1 MRSGIAWITM
11 LIGMRVSMSYKIIP
25 TYKIAPAF
33 LIMMLSGC
41 AAVNM
46 SALTFWAAD
55 KPVDT
60 VSSIMGLW
68 QPGEGRDPQGMP
80 SRGFAGQIFFFTHG
94 NEAPVKVTGS
104 VKVYVFDDQGT
115 AEEQRKPI
123 HIYEFDEGSWNAYC
137 TKTNI
142 GYAYQVFIP
151 YPKTGDHRAVCSLR
165 VKHSS
170 NNSEV
175 TLSDPADILLN
186 GRTMP
191 PLPKTVVTNETI
203 VPETVK
209 ADSTMQVTTIPTSS
223 KGKGQ
228 LAQKTLDTDQTSPVQ
243 KPNTVIDDA
252 LYSQFNTNNSTEGSE
267 FELTSWNVAT
277 PARKPVVKHHEV
289 AKTMPEEPSRHP
301 FARQQLSTQVIQE
314 TTSEAKT
321 LFQGQHPFDNSWK
334 KPEKQTS
341 TLKVETILLQ

>member
-1 MRSGIAWITM
+1 MSNQKISISIISAAM
-11 LIGMRVSMSYKIIP
+11 LIV
-25 TYKIAPAF
+25 
-33 LIMMLSGC
+33 MLSGC

-46 SALTFWAAD
+46 SALTFWAAED
-55 KPVDT
+55 PYDSVA
-60 VSSIMGLW
+60 SIMGLW
-68 QPGEGRDPQGMP
+68 QPGEGRDPQGLP
-80 SRGFAGQIFFFTHG
+80 SRGFAGQVFFFTHG
-94 NEAPVKVTGS
+94 KEAPVKVTGN
-104 VKVYVFDDQGT
+104 VKIYVFDDQGT

-165 VKHSS
+165 VKHTANS
-170 NNSEV
+170 SEV

-191 PLPKTVVTNETI
+191 SLPKTVVTNETI
-203 VPETVK
+203 VPQSVK
-209 ADSTMQVTTIPTSS
+209 ADPSMLVTTIPTSP

-228 LAQKTLDTDQTSPVQ
+228 LAKTTLNSEQSTPG
-243 KPNTVIDDA
+243 PNSSSVIDDA
-252 LYSQFNTNNSTEGSE
+252 LYSQFDANKTSERSE

-277 PARKPVVKHHEV
+277 PARKPVTRDREV
-289 AKTMPEEPSRHP
+289 SQTVPEGPSRHP
-301 FARQQLSTQVIQE
+301 FAKQQLSTQVIGE

-321 LFQGQHPFDNSWK
+321 LFQDQHPFDNSWK

>member
-1 MRSGIAWITM
+1 
-11 LIGMRVSMSYKIIP
+11 MSYKMIS
-25 TYKIAPAF
+25 TYKIVPAF
-33 LIMMLSGC
+33 LIIMFSGC

-55 KPVDT
+55 KPAET
-60 VSSIMGLW
+60 VSNIMGLW

-80 SRGFAGQIFFFTHG
+80 ARGFAGQVFFFTHG
-94 NEAPVKVTGS
+94 NEAPVKVTGR

-115 AEEQRKPI
+115 PDEQRKPI

-151 YPKTGDHRAVCSLR
+151 YPKPGDFRAVCSLR
-165 VKHSS
+165 VKHTAD
-170 NNSEV
+170 NSEF
-175 TLSDPADILLN
+175 TLSEPADILLN
-186 GRTMP
+186 GRKMS
-191 PLPKTVVTNETI
+191 PLPKAVVTNQTI
-203 VPETVK
+203 VPEPVQV
-209 ADSTMQVTTIPTSS
+209 DSTMKVTTIPTST

-228 LAQKTLDTDQTSPVQ
+228 LANKTSKPENSTPVPTS
-243 KPNTVIDDA
+243 NIGIDEA
-252 LYSQFNTNNSTEGSE
+252 LYSQFETKSSPEKSE

-277 PARKPVVKHHEV
+277 PARKPAGTTREFSTPV
-289 AKTMPEEPSRHP
+289 PEEVSKHP
-301 FARQQLSTQVIQE
+301 FTQQNLSTQVIEE

-321 LFQGQHPFDNSWK
+321 LFQNQHPFNNSWK

-341 TLKVETILLQ
+341 TLKVETILLK

>member
-1 MRSGIAWITM
+1 
-11 LIGMRVSMSYKIIP
+11 MSYKMIS
-25 TYKIAPAF
+25 TYKLAPAF
-33 LIMMLSGC
+33 LIVMFSGC

-55 KPVDT
+55 EPAET
-60 VSSIMGLW
+60 VSNIMGLW

-80 SRGFAGQIFFFTHG
+80 ARGFAGQVFFFTHG

-115 AEEQRKPI
+115 PEEQRKPI

-151 YPKTGDHRAVCSLR
+151 YPKPGDHRAVCSLR
-165 VKHSS
+165 VKHTAKSA
-170 NNSEV
+170 EV

-203 VPETVK
+203 VPEAVQSG
-209 ADSTMQVTTIPTSS
+209 STMKVTTIPTST

-228 LAQKTLDTDQTSPVQ
+228 LANRTSNPEYPSPV
-243 KPNTVIDDA
+243 PHSDMGIDEA
-252 LYSQFNTNNSTEGSE
+252 LYSQFDGNKTPEKSE

-277 PARKPVVKHHEV
+277 PARKSAETSQQFSTPVPQE
-289 AKTMPEEPSRHP
+289 TSRHP
-301 FARQQLSTQVIQE
+301 FAQQSLSTQVIEE
-314 TTSEAKT
+314 TASEAKT
-321 LFQGQHPFDNSWK
+321 LFQDQHPFNNSWK
-334 KPEKQTS
+334 RPEKQTS